1 MFGEAVFGGKFLITF
16 GARKVQSSIVTS
28 LVNVELVN
36 TGEHF
41 TANFAFPQVRIFLL
55 GLAALLQVARCDLM
69 AAEQFATAR
78 AGVLQPGL
86 YAGVSLLVQR
96 QRVSPLSGEGAVLEG
111 AMEDHLGLV
120 DSLVS
125 LEITGGGE
133 RFLTSGADIVFS
145 LGVE

>member
-1 MFGEAVFGGKFLITF
+1 
-16 GARKVQSSIVTS
+16 
-28 LVNVELVN
+28 
-36 TGEHF
+36 
-41 TANFAFPQVRIFLL
+41 
-55 GLAALLQVARCDLM
+55 M
-69 AAEQFATAR
+69 AAEEFTTAR